1 MDVVLIELV
10 LWAGLIFFL
19 WVLKDTL
26 SNMESELDHGTAQKA
41 GAGRVLSLARAERL
55 SEPIGSYDGV
65 TIYRYAVI
73 EGKTYEFD
81 CVSVAGMD
89 VQLPPHQRCLAPGLI
104 YSERPALAA
113 ASVSHDN

>member
-19 WVLKDTL
+19 WVLRDTL
-26 SNMESELDHGTAQKA
+26 SNMESELDHGAAQKA
-41 GAGRVLSLARAERL
+41 SAGRVSGLTRAESL

-73 EGKTYEFD
+73 DGKTYEFD
-81 CVSVAGMD
+81 CISVGGMD
-89 VQLPPHQRCLAPGLI
+89 VQLPPHQRCLPPGLI

-113 ASVSHDN
+113 ASASHDT